1 MNCGI
6 SLAIS
11 HTPWV
16 PERVESLRRLIGQLG
31 TCEVMV
37 FQDRVPNWAWSYQMW
52 SWAATTGEAHC
63 LFLQDDVLIA
73 PDFWEQLRE
82 MIRQAPNEIIGL
94 ESCHPAAPTIASEGR
109 GWYTTIDGLVGPGY
123 VMPQNLVVDFLFWRA
138 HELMPGAA
146 LHLSEDTL
154 IGLFAMARGR
164 RIYHPTPTI
173 IDHDLSI
180 RSTYSNDDHPHRRP
194 YATWRDFDRSTL
206 DCDASSA
213 VHLGRFYSSNH
224 WLCRQY
230 IFDWTPQKHWAAE
243 LDTCPPQYAD
253 GL

>member
-1 MNCGI
+1 
-6 SLAIS
+6 
-11 HTPWV
+11 
-16 PERVESLRRLIGQLG
+16 
-31 TCEVMV
+31 
-37 FQDRVPNWAWSYQMW
+37 
-52 SWAATTGEAHC
+52 
-63 LFLQDDVLIA
+63 
-73 PDFWEQLRE
+73 

-146 LHLSEDTL
+146 LHLSEDSL

-180 RSTYSNDDHPHRRP
+180 RSTYSNDEHPHRRP

-230 IFDWTPQKHWAAE
+230 VFDWTPQKHWAAE